1 MARQAEFIINGA
13 SVMAE
18 LKKVDRK
25 KIYGWSTLEIF
36 DENGS
41 KCKLASISDGVHVLP
56 SGSSSLIRFNDK
68 GETVS
73 SSDLVGFNQEGI
85 KVEKI
90 PSVYDG
96 KVELKESTIDDY
108 LSLAVKTVYQLNM
121 EDDTRMLSELKDGK
135 IFSFIFNY
143 RADYEGDDAFI
154 ISNGQTAFAVIG
166 KLADLEFVGLND
178 NETELVELEED
189 IQEEDELDFAMF

>member
-1 MARQAEFIINGA
+1 MARQAEFIINGV

-25 KIYGWSTLEIF
+25 KIYGWSTVEVF

-121 EDDTRMLSELKDGK
+121 EDDTTMLSELKDGK

>member
-56 SGSSSLIRFNDK
+56 SGSSSLTRFNDK

-85 KVEKI
+85 KVERI

-121 EDDTRMLSELKDGK
+121 EDDTTMLSELKDGK

>member
-1 MARQAEFIINGA
+1 MAKQAEFIINGS

-73 SSDLVGFNQEGI
+73 SSDLVGFNQEGE

-96 KVELKESTIDDY
+96 KIELKESTIDDY

-121 EDDTRMLSELKDGK
+121 EDATTMLSELKDGK
-135 IFSFIFNY
+135 VFSFIFNY
-143 RADYEGDDAFI
+143 RADYEGDDAFL

-166 KLADLEFVGLND
+166 KIADLEFIGLND
-178 NETELVELEED
+178 NETELVELED
-189 IQEEDELDFAMF
+189 DTQEEDELDFAMF